1 MMGGNWDHIKRVKIL
16 ELHTG
21 KARNQGTTDN
31 SHTGHWA
38 LISESA
44 NVKVQNIQHGK

>member
-1 MMGGNWDHIKRVKIL
+1 MKIP

-21 KARNQGTTDN
+21 KEQNQGTREN
-31 SHTGHWA
+31 SQTGQYTHTA
-38 LISESA
+38 ESD